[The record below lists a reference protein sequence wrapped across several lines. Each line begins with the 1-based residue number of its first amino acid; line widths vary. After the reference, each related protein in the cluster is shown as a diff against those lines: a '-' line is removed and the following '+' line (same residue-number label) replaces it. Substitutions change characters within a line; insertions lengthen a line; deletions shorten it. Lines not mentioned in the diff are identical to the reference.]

1 MYSALHH
8 NNCMFIAYHVIII
21 DKAFRQ
27 KLLPECGT
35 TTSSEEQEP
44 RLAELVPKMRRIG
57 NDDFSEYLDT
67 RKTQLC
73 QLVTSAN
80 GKQSSSVMILGRA
93 VFVRFSLGWSAFR
106 LATSDYSG
114 HGGCQ
119 IGTVE

>member
-8 NNCMFIAYHVIII
+8 NNCMFIAYHVITI

-27 KLLPECGT
+27 KLVSEGST

-67 RKTQLC
+67 RKTQLR

-80 GKQSSSVMILGRA
+80 GKQSSSVMILCYA
-93 VFVRFSLGWSAFR
+93 VPGYNVNTGSP
-106 LATSDYSG
+106 T
-114 HGGCQ
+114 
-119 IGTVE
+119 EP